1 MGSGGHVLTLEEMEV
16 DRTMAKEGLG
26 KAESRN
32 SNMMKKKVAL
42 RRKIRRE
49 SLKGNLCPN

>member
-1 MGSGGHVLTLEEMEV
+1 MEV
-16 DRTMAKEGLG
+16 EITTAKEGLG
-26 KAESRN
+26 RVESRK

-49 SLKGNLCPN
+49 SLKGSLCPN